1 MKVSKKL
8 ILVSSCALA
17 IFTLVACGTSQNQ
30 TMEKQDKTTIQQ
42 DKTNKEN
49 YKGTYSNLNSKES
62 VEEVRKALAAHL
74 DKESV
79 DAFFN
84 LVNDYNATVGSV
96 GLTGDFS
103 TFTKTNYDVEKISN
117 LWTPKKG
124 DFVGTNCRINSYC
137 LLKNSIEIPKLE
149 R

>member
-1 MKVSKKL
+1 MKVSKKIRL
-8 ILVSSCALA
+8 MSCCGLS
-17 IFTLVACGTSQNQ
+17 IFTLAACGTNQNQ
-30 TMEKQDKTTIQQ
+30 SMEKQNSSTTTLASSDK
-42 DKTNKEN
+42 ES
-49 YKGTYSNLNSKES
+49 YKGIYSNLNSKES

-74 DKESV
+74 DKDSV

-96 GLTGDFS
+96 GLIGDFS

-124 DFVGTNCRINSYC
+124 DFVGTNCRIN
-137 LLKNSIEIPKLE
+137 
-149 R
+149 